1 MFNNQLRTS
10 SLTLSNSL
18 CECAAKVRFSFH
30 MPLAP
35 LARYPLPPAY
45 QAKSRNPLK
54 PLLFPSL
61 NIPPLPQ
68 LLVRYSVQHSSIVPT
83 SSRVFPFNILP
94 LPRLLVGYFVQY
106 PSITPT
112 SSRVLRSIS
121 FHYPYN
127 HLLFL
132 SKICSSAKFSLPLHH
147 YFNILPL

>member
-1 MFNNQLRTS
+1 MFNNPLRTS

-106 PSITPT
+106 PSITLIIIYF
-112 SSRVLRSIS
+112 SSPKFAHLPN
-121 FHYPYN
+121 FHY
-127 HLLFL
+127 LCTII
-132 SKICSSAKFSLPLHH
+132 SIFSL
-147 YFNILPL
+147 YDALPLR